1 MKISHSRIIEFL
13 KENDIKFEEITAS
26 KFVSEQEYTF
36 ASTKK
41 PILEGFY
48 YISKEY
54 LPTAETISKSIILT
68 DAKKDEVQ
76 DPNNSYFLVENPQLV
91 HYKLAALFT
100 NQNMTGIHKT
110 AIISKEAK
118 ISPTAYIGPFCII
131 ENCEIGHAV
140 QLISNV
146 TLRDNVVIKENTII
160 EGNSVIGARGMAWI
174 WDTDGKRIIQ
184 PQTGGVIIGANCIIG
199 TDISIVRGSLSEN
212 TKVGDNTIIAH
223 GTKIGHGSNIGNHV
237 HIANNVSLAGNAQIG
252 DRTFL
257 GSACVVS
264 SNVSIAPNCIVG
276 AGAVVSKSVTIE
288 YATLAGVP
296 AKIIKTENYKDK
308 PKGAPKPFLKDT

>member
-1 MKISHSRIIEFL
+1 MKISHSRIIDFL
-13 KENDIKFEEITAS
+13 KGNDIKFEEITAS
-26 KFVSEQEYTF
+26 NFAVEQEYTF
-36 ASTKK
+36 ASTKN
-41 PILEGFY
+41 PIAKGFY
-48 YISKEY
+48 FISKEY
-54 LPTAETISKSIILT
+54 LATAKNVSESIILT
-68 DAKKDEVQ
+68 DGEKSDIKDIK
-76 DPNNSYFLVENPQLV
+76 NSYILVENPQLV

-100 NQNMTGIHKT
+100 NQNKMGIHET

-118 ISPTAYIGPFCII
+118 ISQTAYIGPFCII
-131 ENCEIGHAV
+131 ENCEIGDSV

-146 TLRDNVVIKENTII
+146 TIRDNVIIKENTII

-212 TKVGDNTIIAH
+212 TKVGDHTIIAH

-264 SNVSIAPNCIVG
+264 SNVNIAANCIVG
-276 AGAVVSKSVTIE
+276 AGAVVSKSVAVE

-308 PKGAPKPFLKDT
+308 PKGAPKPFLNNK